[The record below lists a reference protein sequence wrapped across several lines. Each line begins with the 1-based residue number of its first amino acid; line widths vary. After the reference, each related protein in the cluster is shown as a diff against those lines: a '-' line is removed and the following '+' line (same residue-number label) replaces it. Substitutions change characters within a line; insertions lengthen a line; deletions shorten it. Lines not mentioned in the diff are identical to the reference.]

1 MEFLLFAV
9 VAAALYVSSDWLLR
23 RIEAMVGR
31 EFEQR
36 TLVFF
41 AIFLGSLLISF
52 ALIRRL
58 FGA

>member
-1 MEFLLFAV
+1 MEFLLFAA
-9 VAAALYVSSDWLLR
+9 VAVALFFLSDWLLR
-23 RIEAMVGR
+23 RIEAVVGR
-31 EFEQR
+31 ELEQR

-52 ALIRRL
+52 ALIRQL

>member
-1 MEFLLFAV
+1 MEFLLFAA
-9 VAAALYVSSDWLLR
+9 VAVALFFLSDWLLR
-23 RIEAMVGR
+23 RIEAAVGR
-31 EFEQR
+31 ELEQR

-52 ALIRRL
+52 ALIRQL

>member
-9 VAAALYVSSDWLLR
+9 VAVALFFLSDWLLR
-23 RIEAMVGR
+23 RFEAMLGR
-31 EFEQR
+31 ELDQR

-52 ALIRRL
+52 ALVRQL
-58 FGA
+58 LGP

>member
-9 VAAALYVSSDWLLR
+9 VAVGLFFLSDWLLR
-23 RIEAMVGR
+23 RIEATVGR
-31 EFEQR
+31 QLEQR

-41 AIFLGSLLISF
+41 AILLGSTLISF
-52 ALIRRL
+52 ALIRQL

>member
-9 VAAALYVSSDWLLR
+9 IAAALFVLSDWLLR

-52 ALIRRL
+52 ALVRQL
-58 FGA
+58 LGT

>member
-1 MEFLLFAV
+1 MEFLLFAA
-9 VAAALYVSSDWLLR
+9 VAAVLYFLSDWLLR
-23 RIEAMVGR
+23 RIEATVGR
-31 EFEQR
+31 EIEQR

-52 ALIRRL
+52 ALIRQF